1 MGVDIADGLRLHPGV
16 GQGLGHAGRA
26 AGSPGGGGG
35 DVVGVA
41 VGAIA
46 RHLGIDLGPAGLCV
60 LILLQHQHPGA
71 LSHDKTAALRVKG
84 DGGAGGVRALAQ
96 GLHGGEAAHGQG
108 GDGRLGAA
116 AQHHVAIA
124 VPDVAESVAHGVG
137 APGAGGDHT
146 GTHALKAEADG
157 DLTGGHV

>member
-1 MGVDIADGLRLHPGV
+1 M
-16 GQGLGHAGRA
+16 
-26 AGSPGGGGG
+26 
-35 DVVGVA
+35 VGVA